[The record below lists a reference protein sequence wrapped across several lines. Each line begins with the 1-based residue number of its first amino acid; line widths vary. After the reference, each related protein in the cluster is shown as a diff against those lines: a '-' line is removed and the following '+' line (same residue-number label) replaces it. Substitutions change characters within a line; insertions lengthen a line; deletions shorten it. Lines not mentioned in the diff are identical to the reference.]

1 MFVVSQINMESFL
14 TLNVDNQHAVTHF
27 KRDTFTMYEYA
38 LIFGYSIEEALKR
51 VSK

>member
-1 MFVVSQINMESFL
+1 MFVVSQINLESFL
-14 TLNVDNQHAVTHF
+14 TLHVNNQHAVTHF